1 MFNQSKQFSFFPD
14 SFPVELELL
23 DSLVIDEIAYPWN
36 PADPDSELYFQAIE
50 QDCGLEELTDEVLAA
65 RTPIWVAQL
74 EKVWQGVGAENYQEH
89 RQENRQEHRQEQG
102 AIAQVKEAIYARFAD
117 FVPVTWLEAI
127 AHQAVE
133 IIQTGCQELNQMSLA
148 EQLVQCVHHLLPEWA
163 KEDLQVLARP
173 FAFAMRGNPAE
184 STLVGADGLV
194 QNFSLAGSCP
204 WTELSDIERARVSF
218 AIARYALTELNQIEE
233 FRK

>member
-1 MFNQSKQFSFFPD
+1 MFNESKQSNFFPD

-23 DSLVIDEIAYPWN
+23 DSLVLDEIAYPWN

-74 EKVWQGVGAENYQEH
+74 EKVWQGVGAENHQEDDQAH
-89 RQENRQEHRQEQG
+89 HQVHPQAQD
-102 AIAQVKEAIYARFAD
+102 AIAQVKEAIYAKFAD
-117 FVPVTWLEAI
+117 FVPVAWLEAI

-133 IIQTGCQELNQMSLA
+133 IITGCQELNQMSLA
-148 EQLVQCVHHLLPEWA
+148 EQLVQCVHHLLPDWA

-173 FAFAMRGNPAE
+173 YAFAMRGNPTE
-184 STLVGADGLV
+184 STLVGADGL
-194 QNFSLAGSCP
+194 NSGLCP
-204 WTELSDIERARVSF
+204 WTELSEIERARVSLM
-218 AIARYALTELNQIEE
+218 IARYALTELNQLEK